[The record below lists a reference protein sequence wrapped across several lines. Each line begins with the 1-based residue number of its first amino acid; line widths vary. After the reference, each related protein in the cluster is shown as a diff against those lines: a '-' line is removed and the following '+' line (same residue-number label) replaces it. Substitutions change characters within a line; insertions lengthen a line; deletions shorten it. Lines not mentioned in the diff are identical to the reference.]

1 MVVSG
6 EAVSEDINNNVC
18 HELNNDTPKTS
29 TTNCAPCKAEL
40 SENNKGNNPFATSD
54 QIIQSLCQNIENTT
68 VKRPTFECFDQQDKG
83 NEISENPHVS
93 SDSHKGG
100 NGAMYST

>member
-6 EAVSEDINNNVC
+6 EAISEDINNNVC
-18 HELNNDTPKTS
+18 HELNNDTIMTS
-29 TTNCAPCKAEL
+29 TTNCAPCKTEL

-54 QIIQSLCQNIENTT
+54 QIIQSLCQNIEKTT
-68 VKRPTFECFDQQDKG
+68 VKRPTFECFDQQDKDT
-83 NEISENPHVS
+83 EISENTHVS